1 MGYTHYW
8 FDRPETLENYGTLCE
23 DVDKIG
29 VYCNNVGIKLA
40 GYGVSLD
47 GYYEGAPLHNS
58 EFISFNGV
66 GENGHETLHL
76 PKNSKNPFSDS
87 SSFCKTA
94 RKPYDL
100 AVCLVLLRM
109 AEIVPGFTFE
119 SDGDLDSEPEWL
131 TAKRAYKEIFG

>member
-8 FDRPETLENYGTLCE
+8 VDRPKTLENYESLCA

-29 VYCNNVGIKLA
+29 GYCSRVGIALA
-40 GYGVSLD
+40 GYDRGK
-47 GYYEGAPLHNS
+47 YRKGAPLHYS
-58 EFISFNGV
+58 RFIAFNGI
-66 GENGHETLHL
+66 GKDAHE
-76 PKNSKNPFSDS
+76 PFSMPKDYDESNDS
-87 SSFCKTA
+87 LSVFCKTA

-119 SDGDLDSEPEWL
+119 SDGDPDSEPEWL
-131 TAKRAYKEIFG
+131 TAKQAYEEIFG